1 MKKEDCKIVY
11 VLDVDGNPLM
21 PTTRNGWVRR
31 SLRDGKAV
39 VVHTLPFTIQLT
51 YITATNV
58 VQDIVLGIDPGSKEA
73 GFAAR
78 VVNTNEIVYTSILKL
93 RTDIVAKLKKRKAY
107 RNNRRARKTRYR
119 KPRFDNRT
127 RSEGWL
133 PPSVQSKVDSTI
145 KEVEFIRSILPIAK
159 IIVEKCAFDIHKL
172 TNPTV
177 FGYKYQRGPQYNF
190 ENVKAYVL
198 ARDGYKCMACKG
210 KNKDVYLQV
219 HHIQYKSKGGT
230 DAPKNLLTLCSTCH
244 NKAHKSKLKLTK
256 RQLQVNTIDA
266 TQVSIVSK
274 RIIDYLV
281 ESNTKYRLTY
291 GYETKIKRRI
301 LSLSKEH
308 HLDAIAITYNN
319 KVKAHMP
326 WLHSLVYYKFCLS
339 KGDYQQTKGVRSQQA
354 IPTGKIIGIRKFDK
368 VEYKGIQYLVK
379 GRQSKG
385 YAYLMDKYGVSVKIK
400 PTPKLKLLTRV
411 GARKTCMIMT

>member
-78 VVNTNEIVYTSILKL
+78 VIDTKEIVYTSILKL

-119 KPRFDNRT
+119 KPRFNNRT
-127 RSEGWL
+127 RKKGWL

-145 KEVEFIRSILPIAK
+145 KEIRFIRSILPITK
-159 IIVEKCAFDIHKL
+159 VVIEKCAFDIHKL
-172 TNPTV
+172 TDPTV
-177 FGYKYQRGPQYNF
+177 YGYKYQQGPQYGY

-198 ARDGYKCMACKG
+198 ARDKYKCKACKG
-210 KNKDVYLQV
+210 KSKSVYLQV
-219 HHIQYKSKGGT
+219 HHIIFKSKGGT
-230 DAPKNLLTLCSTCH
+230 DAPKNLLTLCATCH
-244 NKAHKSKLKLTK
+244 NKVHKSKLKLTK
-256 RQLQVNTIDA
+256 RQLQVNTLDA

-274 RIIDYLV
+274 RIIDYLKA
-281 ESNTKYRLTY
+281 SDTKYRVTY
-291 GYETKIKRRI
+291 GYETKIKRRV
-301 LSLSKEH
+301 LHLKKDH
-308 HLDAIAITYNN
+308 HLDAVAITYNI
-319 KVKAHMP
+319 KVKAHRP
-326 WLHSLVYYKFCLS
+326 WRHSLVYYKFCLS
-339 KGDYQQTKGVRSQQA
+339 KGDYQQTKGVRSQQK
-354 IPTGKIIGIRKFDK
+354 IPTGKIMGIRKYDK
-368 VEYKGIQYLVK
+368 VEYNGIQYLVK
-379 GRQSKG
+379 GRQSTG

-400 PTPKLKLLTRV
+400 PTPKLKKLIRI